1 MYLFLFEV
9 AQIVLL
15 RPLVIHSDAGVIEL
29 YC

>member
-15 RPLVIHSDAGVIEL
+15 RPLVIETVIEL